1 VNATAEKFGYP
12 ASLLARFGH
21 WLVLLRPAQPTLGSL
36 VLVCTDPARRL
47 GEISPAASGE
57 LQAAAAGI
65 ERVLAGAF
73 AFDKINYLMLM
84 MVDPDVHFHVLPRYQ
99 APREFAG
106 GRFEDP
112 AWPGPP
118 DLARKLELS
127 GEQRERLAAELRQ
140 RFQALGRA

>member
-1 VNATAEKFGYP
+1 MNATAEKFGYP

-140 RFQALGRA
+140 RFRALGRA